1 MKKDSWKSK
10 YGEWALVTGASAGIG
25 EEFCVQLAEKG
36 MNIISVARRKDRLD
50 KLGEKLK
57 SDYGINTL
65 ELSIDL
71 FNSEAVN
78 EIEKHGSDLGV
89 GLLVNNAGFG
99 HIGNFHKKNPS
110 RDEEMIRLNCI
121 VPVVLT
127 HKFLPKMVER
137 KKGGVIFLSSTSAY
151 QATPYFTVYS
161 ATKVFNLYL
170 GEGLWEEYRKKGIDI
185 MALSPGYTN
194 TEFQKSAGLTEDIKG
209 LLWEKPNSVVNT
221 ALKNLGRKQSVIHGS
236 VNRLFA
242 ISNRFSPRKWSTIIA
257 GKVCRLN
264 S

>member
-78 EIEKHGSDLGV
+78 EIEKHVSDLEV

-99 HIGNFHKKNPS
+99 HIGNFHKK
-110 RDEEMIRLNCI
+110 
-121 VPVVLT
+121 
-127 HKFLPKMVER
+127 
-137 KKGGVIFLSSTSAY
+137 
-151 QATPYFTVYS
+151 
-161 ATKVFNLYL
+161 
-170 GEGLWEEYRKKGIDI
+170 
-185 MALSPGYTN
+185 
-194 TEFQKSAGLTEDIKG
+194 KSFK
-209 LLWEKPNSVVNT
+209 
-221 ALKNLGRKQSVIHGS
+221 R
-236 VNRLFA
+236 
-242 ISNRFSPRKWSTIIA
+242 
-257 GKVCRLN
+257 
-264 S
+264 